1 MISFHKIHSQS
12 LSVHAQET
20 RSSDS
25 VQKTI
30 ERAIRIDNNRALA
43 FTTCEATMNRRSWE
57 TWAAILLCQ
66 SALASITV
74 QVDKL
79 GASDGIPMPPANL
92 VVIDIAAEPSSNDAF
107 SGIGCWA
114 RTANGARLE
123 YAHDPN
129 GVVPTAPGTENRFV
143 TFFSRPRGRDAD
155 ARFGSGAVLAVAGR
169 YSGGVVPIF
178 EPFLADAALFD
189 SPGSPPGQPGPAGW
203 VGRFVLDLSS
213 ATDPRFQSDSPAIV
227 IAETPPVNSIPL
239 LEFSAP
245 AGIPGLYVWSE
256 NNASTELNFGVYGI
270 IPEPATTTCL
280 LIFGSVLLR
289 RR

>member
-1 MISFHKIHSQS
+1 
-12 LSVHAQET
+12 
-20 RSSDS
+20 
-25 VQKTI
+25 
-30 ERAIRIDNNRALA
+30 
-43 FTTCEATMNRRSWE
+43 MNRRVWE

-79 GASDGIPMPPANL
+79 DASDGIPMPPANL

-107 SGIGCWA
+107 SGIGFWA

-155 ARFGSGAVLAVAGR
+155 ARFGAGASLLVAGR
-169 YSGGVVPIF
+169 YYGGTVAEF
-178 EPFLADAALFD
+178 TPFSANAALFIA
-189 SPGSPPGQPGPAGW
+189 PGPPPGQPGPAGW
-203 VGRFVLDLSS
+203 VGRFVLDLSTV
-213 ATDPRFQSDSPAIV
+213 TDPQFQTDSSAIV
-227 IAETPPVNSIPL
+227 IAETPPANSVLL
-239 LEFSAP
+239 LELSTP
-245 AGIPGLYVWSE
+245 ALAPGLLVTSA
-256 NNASTELNFGVYGI
+256 NNDRAELNFGVYGI
-270 IPEPATTTCL
+270 IPEPATPACF